1 MNYSN
6 HSGVR
11 KFKMLKAKGGR
22 LKGYVGVPTSAGLN
36 AIEAGDRVNAELQHA
51 PAIIDMRQVGVPAFS
66 QPQRELGKD
75 DRVVTPFQLFSVS
88 AFQRFNFSAFQLSTF
103 P

>member
-22 LKGYVGVPTSAGLN
+22 LKGYVGVTASAGLN
-36 AIEAGDRVNAELQHA
+36 AIEAGDRVNAELQHS
-51 PAIIDMRQVGVPAFS
+51 PAIIEMRQIGVPAFS
-66 QPQRELGKD
+66 RSQRELGKD
-75 DRVVTPFQLFSVS
+75 DRAVTPFSFSAFQLFS
-88 AFQRFNFSAFQLSTF
+88 FSAFQLSTF